1 VRAHHAGQA
10 DLTTFAA
17 IVKREMRDLP
27 PTFRFAW
34 TALHDPSTR
43 ISSIAEIIVDAHDR
57 ATRGTA
63 TYMAAAKARSVI
75 ANVAA
80 QNGQL
85 AVLGHPALAATV
97 SPGRKTA
104 SVKVKGKMLER
115 DFPLIARDWDPAAN
129 SRLLATVAAGAGFD
143 AHWKC
148 HRCAYEWVAQ
158 VAQRRQVRLPR
169 LDAQPCA
176 RLGEVPQRG
185 VDGRQGLRVFQP
197 GVVEH
202 GLLVLVAGDDMG
214 RVVISR
220 FGVHLHP
227 PVARRAGFVHEQDRD
242 GVPHRVGKAALRLGA
257 DELGR
262 LIVDDQR

>member
-1 VRAHHAGQA
+1 MRAHHAGQA

-85 AVLGHPALAATV
+85 AILGHPALAATV
-97 SPGRKTA
+97 APGRTTA

-115 DFPLIARDWDPAAN
+115 DFPLVARDWDAKAN
-129 SRLLATVAAGAGFD
+129 TRLLPSITAGSSYK
-143 AHWKC
+143 AHWK
-148 HRCAYEWVAQ
+148 
-158 VAQRRQVRLPR
+158 
-169 LDAQPCA
+169 
-176 RLGEVPQRG
+176 
-185 VDGRQGLRVFQP
+185 
-197 GVVEH
+197 
-202 GLLVLVAGDDMG
+202 
-214 RVVISR
+214 
-220 FGVHLHP
+220 
-227 PVARRAGFVHEQDRD
+227 
-242 GVPHRVGKAALRLGA
+242 
-257 DELGR
+257 
-262 LIVDDQR
+262 